1 MIHNQKD
8 TALLVFSLSAE
19 KEIER
24 KSIFDESYKKEN
36 TTLFNL
42 LIEQTK
48 NLAHESGV
56 DVFWVDENQQTG
68 KDFSTRFT
76 NAFQK
81 LFDAGYK
88 NVVSIG
94 NDCPDLSVQ
103 LLQDAILKLR
113 TKKLVIGPSSDGG
126 IYLLGINKDVFDR
139 KIFLQLPWQTAV
151 LNKVLKNH
159 YDFQEIEFDILKEL
173 TDLDSAK
180 DARDYA
186 KNNSGTVLSR
196 YLRVIIASIKN
207 VFLIFKDFIPSSN
220 RYSYIGLRAPPTV

>member
-1 MIHNQKD
+1 MKLDQKD

-24 KSIFDESYKKEN
+24 KHIFNKNFKKQN
-36 TTLFNL
+36 TTFFNI
-42 LIEQTK
+42 LIDQTRCLSK
-48 NLAHESGV
+48 QSGV
-56 DVFWVDENQQTG
+56 DVFWVDEHHQTG

-94 NDCPDLSVQ
+94 NDCPNLSVQ

-126 IYLLGINKDVFDR
+126 VYLLGINRDVFD
-139 KIFLQLPWQTAV
+139 KKVFLQLPWQTSV
-151 LNKVLKNH
+151 LSKVLESH
-159 YDFQEIEFDILKEL
+159 YDSQKIGFDVLDEL
-173 TDLDSAK
+173 TDLDSEK

-196 YLRVIIASIKN
+196 YLRVIIASLKN
-207 VFLIFKDFIPSSN
+207 VFFIFNDFIPSSK
-220 RYSYIGLRAPPTV
+220 RYSYVGLRAPPTV